1 MKFPLIHLVIA
12 MLSAGY
18 LSAQN
23 TSATINNQGMNPN
36 FSIVENTQ
44 QSQTHKT
51 LLAAMQ
57 GSDLEDLLRNDGP
70 FTVFAPSDKAFSKMS
85 SEKLTELLKSEN
97 KKDLTSLLT
106 YHIIAGKISASKI
119 LKAMCQGNGVAT
131 YTTIQGKK
139 IVATMKGTDI
149 ILTDALG
156 HSAKITAADAEQCN
170 GVMHLIDSVIL
181 PKQI

>member
-12 MLSAGY
+12 LLSAGY

-23 TSATINNQGMNPN
+23 TSTTTNNQGMNPN

-57 GSDLEDLLRNDGP
+57 GTDLEDLLRNDGP

-85 SEKLTELLKSEN
+85 AEKITELLKSEN

-156 HSAKITAADAEQCN
+156 QSAKITAADAEQCN